1 MLTPSEVALTGFA
14 FGPSGHTKN
23 QASVFDRLSAAAPAL
38 SLLCVSK
45 RFGATQALEGVDL
58 AIERGEVVALMGANG
73 AGKSTL
79 AKIASGAI
87 RPDSGR
93 ILVSAQELR
102 LATPQAA
109 RTAGIVT
116 VHQSTDQ
123 LGVPGL
129 TVAENLVLD
138 TLCGGGAGALVSR
151 HRIARQAR
159 QIAASIGFDEPLEQ
173 DFGALGP
180 AHRQLVAIARAV
192 AAEAPVLIL
201 DEPTASLSPPEAE
214 RLFTVVDRLRGRGVG
229 VLYISHR
236 LGDIRRIAD
245 RIVVLRNG
253 RRVSDQAKPFDF
265 AAAVRAMIGRNLDDA
280 ARAASSGRGSE
291 IVLRMSGVRL
301 IPGAASFDLDVRA
314 GEIVAVTG
322 ALGAG
327 KSRLLRALY
336 GIEPLAGGSIELDGS
351 PWRATSPAHSIA
363 HGVFMAAEDRWRS
376 SFLPAVTP
384 GGDIAGTIA
393 LPHRRS
399 WFPWGFVRKKR
410 EQAAADT
417 VIRRLGVRCRN
428 SEDTLDLLSG
438 GNQQKVVIGRWQS
451 APCRL
456 LLLDEP
462 FQGVDVGARRDIVDA
477 IRADRRDG
485 ATLIATSDVE
495 EAIEAA
501 DVVAVIRGHS
511 IVGVHDLRRSSG
523 ESLISAI
530 AALETTE
537 PESERESAA

>member
-1 MLTPSEVALTGFA
+1 MLDL
-14 FGPSGHTKN
+14 
-23 QASVFDRLSAAAPAL
+23 RSAVAPAL
-38 SLLCVSK
+38 SLLSVSK
-45 RFGATQALEGVDL
+45 RFGATQALEDVDL
-58 AIERGEVVALMGANG
+58 AVGRGEVVALMGANG

-79 AKIASGAI
+79 AKIAAGVI

-93 ILVSAQELR
+93 LIVSGRELR
-102 LATPQAA
+102 LASPQAA
-109 RTAGIVT
+109 RTAGIVV

-138 TLCGGGAGALVSR
+138 ALCGGGAGALVSR
-151 HRIARQAR
+151 RRIARQAR
-159 QIAASIGFDEPLEQ
+159 QIAASIGFDAPLDQ

-201 DEPTASLSPPEAE
+201 DEPTASLSAPEAD
-214 RLFTVVDRLRGRGVG
+214 RLFAVVDRLRGRGVG
-229 VLYISHR
+229 TLYISHR

-253 RRVSDQAKPFDF
+253 RRVADQAKPFDF

-280 ARAASSGRGSE
+280 ARAADSGLASE
-291 IVLRMSGVRL
+291 IVLRLSGARL
-301 IPGAASFDLDVRA
+301 IPGAASFDLNVRA
-314 GEIVAVTG
+314 GEVVAVTG
-322 ALGAG
+322 ALGSG

-336 GIEPLAGGSIELDGS
+336 GIESLGGGSIELDGA
-351 PWRATSPAHSIA
+351 PWRPISPAHSIA
-363 HGVFMAAEDRWRS
+363 RGVFMAAEDRWCS

-399 WFPWGFVRKKR
+399 WFPWGLLR
-410 EQAAADT
+410 EERERVAADT
-417 VIRRLGVRCRN
+417 VIRRLGVRCRS

-501 DVVAVIRGHS
+501 DIVAVMRGHS
-511 IVGVHDLRRSSG
+511 IVGLHDLRTSSG

-530 AALETTE
+530 ATLETIE
-537 PESERESAA
+537 PESETESAA

>member
-1 MLTPSEVALTGFA
+1 MFDL
-14 FGPSGHTKN
+14 
-23 QASVFDRLSAAAPAL
+23 ASPVAPAL
-38 SLLCVSK
+38 SLISVSK
-45 RFGATQALEGVDL
+45 QFGATQALENVDL
-58 AIERGEVVALMGANG
+58 SVGRGEVVALMGANG

-79 AKIASGAI
+79 AKIAAGVT
-87 RPDSGR
+87 RPDTGS
-93 ILVSAQELR
+93 ILVSGSELR
-102 LATPQAA
+102 FGSPRSA
-109 RTAGIVT
+109 RTAGIVI

-129 TVAENLVLD
+129 SVAENLVLD

-151 HRIARQAR
+151 RRMARQAT
-159 QIAASIGFDEPLEQ
+159 QIAASIGFDAPLEQ

-201 DEPTASLSPPEAE
+201 DEPTASLSAPEAD
-214 RLFTVVDRLRGRGVG
+214 RLFAVLDRLRGRGVG

-253 RRVSDQAKPFDF
+253 RLVAGQEKPFDF

-280 ARAASSGRGSE
+280 ARSVYSGRASE
-291 IVLRMSGVRL
+291 IVLSISGVRL
-301 IPGAASFDLDVRA
+301 IPGAASFDLNVRA
-314 GEIVAVTG
+314 GEVVAVTG

-327 KSRLLRALY
+327 KSRLLRAVY
-336 GIEPLAGGSIELDGS
+336 GIEPLAGGSIELDGAS
-351 PWRATSPAHSIA
+351 WRPTSPAQSIA

-399 WFPWGFVRKKR
+399 WFPRGLIREKR
-410 EQAAADT
+410 ERNAADT
-417 VIRRLGVRCRN
+417 VIRRLDVRCRS

-462 FQGVDVGARRDIVDA
+462 FRGVDVGARRDIVDA
-477 IRADRRDG
+477 IRADRGDG

-501 DVVAVIRGHS
+501 DVVAVMRGHS
-511 IVGVHDLRRSSG
+511 IVGLHDLRTSSG

-530 AALETTE
+530 AALETME
-537 PESERESAA
+537 PEGERESAA

>member
-1 MLTPSEVALTGFA
+1 M
-14 FGPSGHTKN
+14 
-23 QASVFDRLSAAAPAL
+23 
-38 SLLCVSK
+38 SK
-45 RFGATQALEGVDL
+45 RFGATQALDNVDL
-58 AIERGEVVALMGANG
+58 AVGRGEVVALMGANG

-79 AKIASGAI
+79 AKIAAGVL

-93 ILVSAQELR
+93 LIVSGQEMR
-102 LATPQAA
+102 LASPQAA
-109 RTAGIVT
+109 RKAGIVV

-138 TLCGGGAGALVSR
+138 GLCGGGAGAIVSER
-151 HRIARQAR
+151 RIARQAR
-159 QIAASIGFDEPLEQ
+159 QVAAGIGFDAPLDQ
-173 DFGALGP
+173 DFAALGP
-180 AHRQLVAIARAV
+180 AHRQMVAIARAV
-192 AAEAPVLIL
+192 GAEAPVLIL
-201 DEPTASLSPPEAE
+201 DEPTASLSATEAD
-214 RLFTVVDRLRGRGVG
+214 RLFDVVDRLRERGVG
-229 VLYISHR
+229 ILYISHR

-253 RRVSDQAKPFDF
+253 RRVADQAKPFDF
-265 AAAVRAMIGRNLDDA
+265 AAAIRAMIGRNLDDA
-280 ARAASSGRGSE
+280 ARGADSGAARE
-291 IVLRMSGVRL
+291 IVLRMAGVRL
-301 IPGAASFDLDVRA
+301 IPGSVSFDLNVHA
-314 GEIVAVTG
+314 GEVVAVTG
-322 ALGAG
+322 ALGSG
-327 KSRLLRALY
+327 KSRLLGALY
-336 GIEPLAGGSIELDGS
+336 GIEFLAGGSIELDGA
-351 PWRATSPAHSIA
+351 PWRPIGPADSIA

-399 WFPWGFVRKKR
+399 WFPRGFLR
-410 EQAAADT
+410 EERERDAADR
-417 VIRRLGVRCRN
+417 VIRGLGVRCRS

-477 IRADRRDG
+477 IRADRPDG

-501 DVVAVIRGHS
+501 DVVAVMRGRS
-511 IVGVHDLRRSSG
+511 IVGLHDLRKSGG
-523 ESLISAI
+523 ESLIAAI
-530 AALETTE
+530 AALEANE
-537 PESERESAA
+537 PHREKEKAA

>member
-1 MLTPSEVALTGFA
+1 VLDL
-14 FGPSGHTKN
+14 
-23 QASVFDRLSAAAPAL
+23 LSAAAPAL
-38 SLLCVSK
+38 SLLSVSK
-45 RFGATQALEGVDL
+45 RFGATQALEDVNLDVG
-58 AIERGEVVALMGANG
+58 RGKVVALMGANG

-79 AKIASGAI
+79 AKIAAGVIQA
-87 RPDSGR
+87 DSGR
-93 ILVSAQELR
+93 ILVAGRQLR
-102 LATPQAA
+102 LASPRSAH
-109 RTAGIVT
+109 TAGIVI

-138 TLCGGGAGALVSR
+138 ALCGGSAGAIVSR
-151 HRIARQAR
+151 RWTAERAR
-159 QIAASIGFDEPLEQ
+159 QIAASIGFDAPLDQ

-201 DEPTASLSPPEAE
+201 DEPTASLSAPEAD
-214 RLFTVVDRLRGRGVG
+214 RLFAVVDQLRERGVG
-229 VLYISHR
+229 ILYISHR
-236 LGDIRRIAD
+236 LGDIRRTAD

-253 RRVSDQAKPFDF
+253 HRVADQAKPFDF

-280 ARAASSGRGSE
+280 ARAADPSLASK
-291 IVLRMSGVRL
+291 IVLGMSAVRL
-301 IPGAASFDLDVRA
+301 IPGAASFDLVVRA
-314 GEIVAVTG
+314 GEVVAVTG
-322 ALGAG
+322 ALGSG
-327 KSRLLRALY
+327 KSRLLNALY
-336 GIEPLAGGSIELDGS
+336 GIGSLAGGSIELDGA
-351 PWRATSPAHSIA
+351 PWRPISPAHSIA

-399 WFPWGFVRKKR
+399 WFPRGFVREER
-410 EQAAADT
+410 ERAAADT

-451 APCRL
+451 ASCRL

-477 IRADRRDG
+477 IRADRSDG

-501 DVVAVIRGHS
+501 DVVAVMRSHS
-511 IVGVHDLRRSSG
+511 IISLHDLRRSSG

-530 AALETTE
+530 AALETIE

>member
-1 MLTPSEVALTGFA
+1 MLDVPSTV
-14 FGPSGHTKN
+14 
-23 QASVFDRLSAAAPAL
+23 APAL
-38 SLLCVSK
+38 SLLSVSK
-45 RFGATQALEGVDL
+45 RFGATQALEDVNL
-58 AIERGEVVALMGANG
+58 AVGRGEVVALMGANG

-79 AKIASGAI
+79 AKIAAGVTK
-87 RPDSGR
+87 PDGGR
-93 ILVSAQELR
+93 IIVSGHELR
-102 LATPQAA
+102 LASPQSA
-109 RTAGIVT
+109 RIAGIVV

-138 TLCGGGAGALVSR
+138 TLCGGGGGAFVSR
-151 HRIARQAR
+151 RRIAQRAR
-159 QIAASIGFDEPLEQ
+159 QIAASIGFDAPLDQ
-173 DFGALGP
+173 DFGELGP

-192 AAEAPVLIL
+192 ASEAPVLIL
-201 DEPTASLSPPEAE
+201 DEPTASLSATEAD
-214 RLFTVVDRLRGRGVG
+214 RLFSVVDRLRGRGVG
-229 VLYISHR
+229 ILYISHR

-253 RRVSDQAKPFDF
+253 RRVAEQAKPFDF
-265 AAAVRAMIGRNLDDA
+265 AAAVRAMIGRDLDDA
-280 ARAASSGRGSE
+280 ARAADTALTSE
-291 IVLRMSGVRL
+291 IVLRMSGVQL
-301 IPGAASFDLDVRA
+301 IPGAASFDLVARA
-314 GEIVAVTG
+314 GEVVAVTG
-322 ALGAG
+322 ALGSG

-336 GIEPLAGGSIELDGS
+336 GIGSLGGGSIELDGA
-351 PWRATSPAHSIA
+351 PWRPISPAHSIA
-363 HGVFMAAEDRWRS
+363 RGVFMAAEDRWRS

-399 WFPWGFVRKKR
+399 WFPWGLVREER
-410 EQAAADT
+410 ERAAADT

-428 SEDTLDLLSG
+428 SEDTLDVLSG

-477 IRADRRDG
+477 VRADRRDG

-501 DVVAVIRGHS
+501 DVVAVMRGHS
-511 IVGVHDLRRSSG
+511 IVALHDLRRSSG

-530 AALETTE
+530 AALETIE
-537 PESERESAA
+537 PDSERESAA

>member
-1 MLTPSEVALTGFA
+1 VLDLPTEM
-14 FGPSGHTKN
+14 
-23 QASVFDRLSAAAPAL
+23 APAL
-38 SLLCVSK
+38 SLLLVSK

-58 AIERGEVVALMGANG
+58 AIRSGEVVALMGANG

-79 AKIASGAI
+79 AKIASGVIA
-87 RPDSGR
+87 PDSGR
-93 ILVSAQELR
+93 ILVLGKELR
-102 LATPQAA
+102 LASPQAA
-109 RTAGIVT
+109 RAAGIVT
-116 VHQSTDQ
+116 VHQSTGQ

-138 TLCGGGAGALVSR
+138 RLCGGGAGALVSQSQ
-151 HRIARQAR
+151 IARQAR
-159 QIAASIGFDEPLEQ
+159 QIAASIGFDAPLDQ

-192 AAEAPVLIL
+192 AAEAAILIL
-201 DEPTASLSPPEAE
+201 DEPTASLSAPEAD
-214 RLFTVVDRLRGRGVG
+214 RLFCVIDRLRGRGVG

-245 RIVVLRNG
+245 RIVVLQNG
-253 RRVSDQAKPFDF
+253 HRVAEQVQPFDF

-280 ARAASSGRGSE
+280 ERTADPSLESK
-291 IVLRMSGVRL
+291 IVLSLSGVRL
-301 IPGAASFDLDVRA
+301 ISGSASFDLVVRA
-314 GEIVAVTG
+314 GEVVAVIG
-322 ALGAG
+322 ALGSG
-327 KSRLLRALY
+327 KSRLMNALY
-336 GIEPLAGGSIELDGS
+336 GIGSLAGGSIELDGA
-351 PWRATSPAHSIA
+351 PWRPISPAHSIA
-363 HGVFMAAEDRWRS
+363 RGVFMAAEDRWRS

-399 WFPWGFVRKKR
+399 WFPWGLVRKER
-410 EQAAADT
+410 ERTAADS

-451 APCRL
+451 ASSRL

-477 IRADRRDG
+477 IRADRSDG

-501 DVVAVIRGHS
+501 DVVAVMRDHS
-511 IVGVHDLRRSSG
+511 IIGLHDMRQGSG

-530 AALETTE
+530 AALETIE
-537 PESERESAA
+537 PEGERERAA